1 MERLRRTLVAGG
13 VSLLLASTALF
24 AQSQATTG
32 VVEGLIVDQEGDA
45 LPGVTVTAVNVAT
58 NFQRVV
64 TTDDNGRFRS
74 VLLPLGPYRVTAEL
88 ESFSPLVR
96 DGIQLTLGSEVFLEL
111 TMSLA
116 ALEQSIVVT
125 AEAPLIES
133 TRTEST
139 VRIDQASVEGLP
151 NNGRDFLEFTK
162 LTPGVTIVQG
172 PDGEELSISG
182 QKGINNN
189 VSIDG
194 ADFNNPFFGEQRGGQ
209 RPAFTFNIDAIQ
221 EVLVVP
227 DGAPA
232 EFGRSSGGFVNV
244 VTKSGTNQ
252 LNGTAHLF
260 FKDDSLSDDPQRRD
274 GSKEDVAFDQNQV
287 GFTLGGPLKSDKA
300 FFFVAADRQRAEE
313 TKQNDPNRI
322 APDVVAFLAAQGLP
336 GENGSIARSD
346 DADAYLG
353 KVDWTA
359 SDNHLVTGRWAYHF
373 SQQENGTFD
382 VDSWGVSAN
391 GVETDWA
398 NSSALSVISTLSP
411 SVLNE
416 FRGQYSKEY
425 RPRPYDGPNVPGQSR
440 PFPDTAF
447 DFGGGYRVGMPF
459 FLPVEYNDER
469 VQLNDNVSLLRG
481 DHSIKAGFEFNDT
494 RSSQTFIG
502 FANGRYIFSSFQG
515 FQNYVNFGPQYVECS
530 DGSSSAA
537 GACPAGTDIVGPL
550 LLFLQQAGVG
560 NTTAEEAGTQTI
572 DQKEPAL
579 FIQDQW
585 QPTPNLT
592 IEAGLRWEKLDMPE
606 PVTPASEVFYSDFI
620 GKTVTNSVGTF
631 EFPSDGNIP
640 DSDVLQPRVALS
652 WSPLENKNAV
662 FRFNSGIYAARVPAL
677 SVASSRSTNGSLGQT
692 LFRASFFNG
701 FGLTPPAWPNL
712 IPQDQIGDPDHPDVF
727 VFHKDFQLP
736 QTIATAVSWE
746 QEFIPGW
753 AFLFKINYAATN
765 HITRFVNRNQ
775 ATLGSP
781 WSTGLGP
788 DGTNGI
794 GALNSVEST
803 AKSRYRA
810 FTVGVNKR
818 LSKNYQLQAYYTYS
832 KDESDDD
839 NERDPF
845 TIRYANFLELGQE
858 FSLSDRDQRHR
869 FNGWLLWNAPK
880 GIDVNTRLT
889 YLSHQPLDIRP
900 DGKPVSAFPPTER
913 CIPAPPVAGD
923 PCDPNAAVFGRNQG
937 EKDNEFFTLDVRL
950 TKDFKMGEFTVQPI
964 IDIFNL
970 TGADNF
976 LVPEVTNLIFNFDG
990 TVRSG
995 AGEPREIQVGVRILR

>member
-1 MERLRRTLVAGG
+1 MGRLRWFAFGAAVC
-13 VSLLLASTALF
+13 LLLASGAAW

-32 VVEGLIVDQEGDA
+32 VIEGLIEDSEGSS
-45 LPGVTVTAVNVAT
+45 LPGVAVTATNVAT

-64 TTDDNGRFRS
+64 TTDGNGRFRA
-74 VLLPLGPYRVTAEL
+74 VLMPLGPYRVTAEL
-88 ESFSPLVR
+88 ESFAPLVR
-96 DGIQLTLGSEVFLEL
+96 EGIQLTLGSEVFLEL

-116 ALEQSIVVT
+116 AVDESILVT

-139 VRIDQASVEGLP
+139 IRIDRASVEGLP
-151 NNGRDFLEFTK
+151 NNGRDFLEFTR

-172 PDGEELSISG
+172 PDGEELSITG

-244 VTKSGTNQ
+244 VTKSGTND
-252 LNGTAHLF
+252 LTGTAHLF
-260 FKDDSLSDDPQRRD
+260 FKNDSLSDDRQLRD
-274 GSKEDVAFDQNQV
+274 GSSEDVSFDQNQV
-287 GFTLGGPLKSDKA
+287 GFTLGGPLRADKV
-300 FFFVAADRQRAEE
+300 FFFVAADRQRADE
-313 TKQNDPNRI
+313 TKQNDPGRI
-322 APDVVAFLAAQGLP
+322 APDVVAFLAAQGLA
-336 GENGSIARSD
+336 GENGPISRTD
-346 DADAYLG
+346 DADAYLA
-353 KVDWTA
+353 KVDWVA
-359 SDNHLVTGRWAYHF
+359 SGNHLVTGRWAYHY
-373 SQQENGTFD
+373 SEQENGTFD

-391 GVETDWA
+391 GIETDWA
-398 NSSALSVISTLSP
+398 NTTALSVISTLSP
-411 SVLNE
+411 NVLNE
-416 FRGQYSKEY
+416 FRGQFSKEY
-425 RPRPYDGPNVPGQSR
+425 RPRPYGGPDVPGQSR

-469 VQLNDNVSLLRG
+469 VQLNDNISLLRG
-481 DHSIKAGFEFNDT
+481 NHSFKAGFEFNDT

-530 DGSSSAA
+530 DGSSSTA
-537 GACPAGTDIVGPL
+537 GVCPAGSNVVGPL

-560 NTTAEEAGTQTI
+560 DTTAEEAGTQTI

-579 FIQDQW
+579 FVQDQW
-585 QPTPNLT
+585 QPRADLT
-592 IEAGLRWEKLDMPE
+592 VELGLRWEELDMPE
-606 PVTPASEVFYSDFI
+606 PVTPADEVFFSDFI

-640 DSDVLQPRVALS
+640 DNDSLQPRLALA
-652 WSPLENKNAV
+652 WTPLENENAV
-662 FRFNSGIYAARVPAL
+662 FRFNAGMYAARVPAL

-692 LFRASFFNG
+692 LFRASFFNE
-701 FGLTPPAWPNL
+701 FGVTPPAWPNL

-736 QTIATAVSWE
+736 ETVSTALSWE
-746 QEFIPGW
+746 QELIPSW
-753 AFLFKINYAATN
+753 AFLFKFNYAATN
-765 HITRFVNRNQ
+765 HLTRFVNRNQ

-788 DGTNGI
+788 TGTNGI
-794 GALNSVEST
+794 GALTSVEST
-803 AKSRYRA
+803 AKSRYHA

-818 LSKNYQLQAYYTYS
+818 LSKNYQLQAYYTWS

-845 TIRYANFLELGQE
+845 TLRYANFFALDKE
-858 FSLSDRDQRHR
+858 FSLSDRHQRHR
-869 FNGWLLWNAPK
+869 FNGWVLWNAPK
-880 GIDVNTRLT
+880 GIDINARVT
-889 YLSHQPLDIRP
+889 YLDNQPLDIRP
-900 DGKPVSAFPPTER
+900 DGQPVSAFPPTER
-913 CIPAPPVAGD
+913 CIPAPAAAGD
-923 PCDPNAAVFGRNQG
+923 PCDPSADVFRRNQG
-937 EKDNEFFTLDVRL
+937 EKDNEFFTIDLRL
-950 TKDFKMGEFTVQPI
+950 TKEFQVGDYTVQPI

-970 TGADNF
+970 TNSDNF
-976 LVPEVTNLIFNFDG
+976 LVPQVTNLIFNFDG